1 MQKPFYRHLP
11 VFLLLLLTAGYAAAQ
26 PAGST
31 WTLSFEDTFDGTAL
45 NTTKW
50 SQGFGWGAK
59 SDAFDETTRPENA
72 TVSNGTLKIKMECVG
87 TAYWSGAINTRNKFS
102 QRYGY
107 WEARIKVP
115 TGTAGL
121 LPAFWMKHNDDKWP
135 PELDIL
141 EVFGTDRRAAFTV
154 HYGPAWPNNKSSG
167 TTWDGGDLSTAF
179 HTFGVEWDANA
190 VKWYVDGTVRRT
202 YARPEADEFLNQWN
216 DHTAGAYMMLNI
228 HAKNAT
234 WMGGNLSCSNLPRIM
249 EVDYVRA
256 YQKSGTTPPPPAPTG
271 LLQNP
276 GFETGTLSPWTSWGN
291 NSVITSGQ
299 RSGSRGIMA
308 WWNSTVEQVV
318 TGLTPN
324 TTYTFGGWAK
334 VDAAGISARLSVKD
348 HGGVQVYSP
357 NFTSTSAFTQSSVTF
372 TTGSS
377 STSARVIFHAPSNGG
392 AWADDFTLTAGT
404 GSRVAYGDRP
414 EAEAAGLQV
423 HPNPAGRQFTLQL
436 VARQAQETQL
446 DLVDG
451 LGRPVI
457 SRKIHLAAGPNRVT
471 INTEKVRPGTYLIR
485 VESDGRKLVKKVV
498 VRNQ

>member
-1 MQKPFYRHLP
+1 
-11 VFLLLLLTAGYAAAQ
+11 
-26 PAGST
+26 
-31 WTLSFEDTFDGTAL
+31 
-45 NTTKW
+45 
-50 SQGFGWGAK
+50 
-59 SDAFDETTRPENA
+59 
-72 TVSNGTLKIKMECVG
+72 
-87 TAYWSGAINTRNKFS
+87 
-102 QRYGY
+102 
-107 WEARIKVP
+107 
-115 TGTAGL
+115 
-121 LPAFWMKHNDDKWP
+121 
-135 PELDIL
+135 
-141 EVFGTDRRAAFTV
+141 
-154 HYGPAWPNNKSSG
+154 
-167 TTWDGGDLSTAF
+167 
-179 HTFGVEWDANA
+179 
-190 VKWYVDGTVRRT
+190 VDGTVRRT

-377 STSARVIFHAPSNGG
+377 STSARVMFYAPTYGG
-392 AWADDFTLTAGT
+392 AWAMIYPDGRHGQPRGLRNLPRNGRSRLAGFIPTRPDATHAAT
-404 GSRVAYGDRP
+404 GGP
-414 EAEAAGLQV
+414 QAAG
-423 HPNPAGRQFTLQL
+423 NAT
-436 VARQAQETQL
+436 
-446 DLVDG
+446 
-451 LGRPVI
+451 
-457 SRKIHLAAGPNRVT
+457 GP
-471 INTEKVRPGTYLIR
+471 G
-485 VESDGRKLVKKVV
+485 
-498 VRNQ
+498 

>member
-1 MQKPFYRHLP
+1 MKKPFYYRAYAL
-11 VFLLLLLTAGYAAAQ
+11 LLLLLTAGYAAAQ

-31 WTLSFEDTFDGTAL
+31 WTLSFEDTFDGTTL

-59 SDAFDETTRPENA
+59 SGSFDETTRPENA

-87 TAYWSGAINTRNKFS
+87 TAYWSGAINSRNKFS

-115 TGTAGL
+115 AGTAGL

-154 HYGPAWPNNKSSG
+154 HYGGAWPNNKSSEVK
-167 TTWDGGDLSTAF
+167 WDGGDLSTAF

-190 VKWYVDGTVRRT
+190 VKWYVDGVVRRT

-234 WMGGNLSCSNLPRIM
+234 WMGGNLSCSSLPRIM

-256 YQKSGTTPPPPAPTG
+256 YQKSGTTTPPPAPTA

-276 GFETGTLSPWTSWGN
+276 GFETGSLSPWTSWGN
-291 NSVITSGQ
+291 NSVVTSGQ
-299 RSGSRGIMA
+299 RSGSRAVMA

-324 TTYTFGGWAK
+324 TTYTFRGWGK

-348 HGGVQVYSP
+348 HGGAQVYSP
-357 NFTSTSAFTQSSVTF
+357 NFTSTTGYTQSSVTF

-377 STSARVIFHAPSNGG
+377 STSARVVFLAPTNGG
-392 AWADDFTLTAGT
+392 AWGDDFTLTAGT
-404 GSRVAYGDRP
+404 GSRVAYGDVSA
-414 EAEAAGLQV
+414 AEEAGLRV

-436 VARQAQETQL
+436 VARQAQQTQL
-446 DLVDG
+446 ALVDG

-457 SRKIHLAAGPNRVT
+457 TRNIHLAAGPNHIPV
-471 INTEKVRPGTYLIR
+471 NTEKVRPGTYLIR
-485 VESDGRKLVKKVV
+485 VEADGRKLVRKVV
-498 VRNQ
+498 VGN